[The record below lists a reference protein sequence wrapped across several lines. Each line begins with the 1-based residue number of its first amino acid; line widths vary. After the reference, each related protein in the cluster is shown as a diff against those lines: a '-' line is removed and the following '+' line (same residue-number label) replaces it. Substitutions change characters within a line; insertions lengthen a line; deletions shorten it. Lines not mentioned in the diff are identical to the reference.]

1 MSDTNN
7 NLRPSSMADSEKTA
21 TPSVQHAV
29 VADEKK
35 GTVETVIPA
44 TGVSEKVTEAATGT
58 GTGLLRTDEKR
69 ISTASAGAEED
80 DFEYPAKWRLAA
92 ITIALCLSVFCMA
105 LVSIPISK
113 SSSSLPQLRLI
124 DKAASVKPN
133 QITDHELKAD
143 NIFRTTRSSQQP
155 SPA

>member
-35 GTVETVIPA
+35 GAVEMVIPA
-44 TGVSEKVTEAATGT
+44 AGVSEKATEAATGT
-58 GTGLLRTDEKR
+58 DTGLIRIDEKR
-69 ISTASAGAEED
+69 DSAVSAGAEEED
-80 DFEYPAKWRLAA
+80 DFEYPAKWRLTA

-105 LVSIPISK
+105 LVCIPISK
-113 SSSSLPQLRLI
+113 SSSSVPQLRLI

-133 QITDHELKAD
+133 P
-143 NIFRTTRSSQQP
+143 NNRR
-155 SPA
+155 

>member
-35 GTVETVIPA
+35 GAVETVIPA
-44 TGVSEKVTEAATGT
+44 AGVSEKAAEAATGT
-58 GTGLLRTDEKR
+58 AGTGLIQGDEKR
-69 ISTASAGAEED
+69 DSAISTGAEEED
-80 DFEYPAKWRLAA
+80 DFEYPAKWRLTA

-105 LVSIPISK
+105 LVCIPISMF
-113 SSSSLPQLRLI
+113 SSLVPQLRLI

-133 QITDHELKAD
+133 QITDDERKAD
-143 NIFRTTRSSQQP
+143 KIV
-155 SPA
+155 